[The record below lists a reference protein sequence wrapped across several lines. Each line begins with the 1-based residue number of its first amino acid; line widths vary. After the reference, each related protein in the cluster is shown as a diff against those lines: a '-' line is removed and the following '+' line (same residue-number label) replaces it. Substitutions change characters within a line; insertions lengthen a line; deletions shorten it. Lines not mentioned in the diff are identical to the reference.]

1 MAKAKT
7 KPKQKS
13 NSNIS
18 AKIVKAIW
26 IAFAAVVILLPIF
39 IFTVSINLF
48 NLYGD
53 LPPLKSLE
61 NPKEELSSE
70 LYSADNVLLG
80 KYFRENRSPVSYEEL
95 SPNLINA
102 LIAVED
108 YRFERHSGIDL
119 RGLSRAVVFYLL
131 PGQYAG
137 GGSTLS
143 QQLAKNLYETRSERY
158 EGGLH
163 KIPGVGKFIDKVK
176 EWIVAVQLERS
187 YTKKEILQMYLNTVP
202 YGSNAHGIKVAAQ
215 TYFNTTPDS
224 LNLQQAALLAGMVQK
239 PHGHSPVYNPESAL
253 HRRNVVMSQ
262 MVKYNMLSREV
273 YDSVRA
279 LPIDLDYKV
288 ANHNQGIATYFRSVV
303 GNYLRNWANEHGYD
317 LYEGG
322 LKIYTTIDSRLQKY
336 AEEAVSTHMA
346 DIQKKFFDHWEGRNP
361 WIDEQGR
368 EIRNFLQNAAK
379 RTPRY
384 KRLVERYGAD
394 SDSVDIL
401 MNKKIKMKVF
411 SWNGEIDTL
420 LSPMDSIKYYK
431 HFLQA
436 GFMAMDPH
444 SGDIK
449 AWVGGINHKFF
460 KYDHVMQGKRQP
472 GSTFKPVLYA
482 AAIDNGYSPCYEVF
496 DAPVTFEGS
505 GDRPAYNP
513 QNAEG
518 KFSGQKMT
526 IREGMGRSLNSIA
539 AYMIKKIGPSTVVD
553 YAKRLGIKSHM
564 DPVPALA
571 LGTSDVSIYELVGA
585 YGAFV
590 NEGVYTEPSFLT
602 RIEDKNGNVLQE
614 FPPRTREVLSE
625 ETAYLMLHMLQ
636 GTTTYYGEKRY
647 GTAVGLSRWGLL
659 GEGNEV
665 GGKTGT
671 TANYSDGWF
680 VGVTKD
686 LVAGMW
692 VGGDDRSIH
701 FRTLAL
707 GQGGRMAMPIYG
719 LFMEKVYADED
730 LGITKGP
737 FKRPDNGLSVEINCE
752 RYQTISDAEADSLQQ
767 ENQENI
773 DDEMSPGG
781 IF

>member
-1 MAKAKT
+1 MANT
-7 KPKQKS
+7 KPKNKKNS
-13 NSNIS
+13 GKLTSNII
-18 AKIVKAIW
+18 KGIW
-26 IAFAAVVILLPIF
+26 IAFVAMLVFMPLF
-39 IFTVSINLF
+39 IFSVSVNLF
-48 NLYGD
+48 NLYGEQPS
-53 LPPLKSLE
+53 LRSLE
-61 NPKEELSSE
+61 NPEEELSSE

-108 YRFERHSGIDL
+108 YRFEQHSGIDL

-131 PGQYAG
+131 PASYAG

-143 QQLAKNLYETRSERY
+143 QQLAKNLFETRSERY
-158 EGGLH
+158 EGALH
-163 KIPGVGKFIDKVK
+163 GIPGLGKFIDKVK
-176 EWIVAVQLERS
+176 EWIVAVKLERS

-224 LNLQQAALLAGMVQK
+224 LNIQEAALLAGMVQA
-239 PHGHSPVYNPESAL
+239 PSRHNPVYNYESAL
-253 HRRNVVMSQ
+253 HRRNVVLAQ
-262 MVKYNMLSREV
+262 MLKYNMLTRETF
-273 YDSVRA
+273 DSLKL

-288 ANHNQGIATYFRSVV
+288 ANHNQGLATYFRSVI
-303 GNYLRNWANEHGYD
+303 GSYLRNWANEHGYD

-322 LKIYTTIDSRLQKY
+322 LKIYTTIDSRLQEY
-336 AEEAVSTHMA
+336 AEEAVSEHMSSLHKTF
-346 DIQKKFFDHWEGRNP
+346 IDHWKGRNP

-368 EIRNFLQNAAK
+368 EIKNFLSTVAK

-384 KRLVERYGAD
+384 RNLVAIYGER

-401 MNKKIKMKVF
+401 MKKPIPMRVF
-411 SWNGEIDTL
+411 SWHGEIDTVM
-420 LSPMDSIKYYK
+420 SPMDSIRYYK

-444 SGDIK
+444 SGQIK
-449 AWVGGINHKFF
+449 AWVGGINHKYF

-472 GSTFKPVLYA
+472 GSTFKPILYA
-482 AAIDNGYSPCYEVF
+482 AAIDNGYSPCYEVY
-496 DAPVTFEGS
+496 DTPVTFEAS
-505 GDRPAYNP
+505 GDQPAYKPN
-513 QNAEG
+513 NAEG
-518 KFSGQKMT
+518 TYSGQRMT
-526 IREGMGRSLNSIA
+526 IREGMARSINSIA
-539 AYMIKKIGPSTVVD
+539 AFMIKKIGPATVVD
-553 YAKRLGIKSHM
+553 YARRLGIESPL
-564 DPVPALA
+564 DPVPALS

-585 YGAFV
+585 YSTFV
-590 NEGVYTEPSFLT
+590 NEGVYTKPYFIT

-614 FPPRTREVLSE
+614 FPPRTREALSE
-625 ETAYLMLHMLQ
+625 ETAYLMLHMLK
-636 GTTTYYGEKRY
+636 GTTEWYGEDHDRF
-647 GTAVGLSRWGLL
+647 GTAVGLGRYGLL
-659 GEGNEV
+659 SDSNEV

-686 LVAGMW
+686 LVAGVW

-719 LFMEKVYADED
+719 RFMEKVYKDPSLD
-730 LGITKGP
+730 ITKGP
-737 FKRPDNGLSVEINCE
+737 FKRPSRGLSVEIDCD
-752 RYQTISDAEADSLQQ
+752 RYKHQDAIEADSLQQ
-767 ENQENI
+767 YQEQQESIN
-773 DDEMSPGG
+773 PGD